1 MTRKAW
7 VPSTR
12 PPIVIRS
19 VSAVWVLCAVHAAP
33 GALEARTNDWISP
46 STSGA
51 QTTWTAEHRL
61 STVMSTVPGSTIGSG
76 ATTMG
81 SSAVGSSTVGSSS
94 SVVTITSSTSETESN
109 SSAEVA
115 ASTTDKT
122 SVDVTSPSS
131 GVSSSPVTV
140 SVWAT
145 SQLSAVNVATAGAT
159 VASDGSETAA
169 LTTTVPVGSI
179 ESANS
184 IMPAVPA
191 SETTIGVPATVKL
204 GGVRATATSVSS
216 REQSGLYR
224 ATKPS
229 ERPSDENRPVSAL
242 GSKSAKLLK

>member
-19 VSAVWVLCAVHAAP
+19 VAAVWVLCAVHAAP

-81 SSAVGSSTVGSSS
+81 SSTVGSSAVGSSTVGSSS

-131 GVSSSPVTV
+131 RVSSSPVTM

-191 SETTIGVPATVKL
+191 SETVTTEVETVNPA
-204 GGVRATATSVSS
+204 VSS
-216 REQSGLYR
+216 SVVVMLTVWSAR
-224 ATKPS
+224 A
-229 ERPSDENRPVSAL
+229 V
-242 GSKSAKLLK
+242 